1 MNTLINLHNMVG
13 LINFKIDLVHKF
25 GCPGIIELKTNTLN
39 TIWRKYFHVLL
50 IYDEIMHSLKKLDM
64 KTTLLYLTIIIYLIN
79 I

>member
-25 GCPGIIELKTNTLN
+25 GCPWIIELKTNTLN

-50 IYDEIMHSLKKLDM
+50 VYDEIALSE
-64 KTTLLYLTIIIYLIN
+64 KT
-79 I
+79 